1 MITLNERKAQSILI
15 VDDSTSNLVLMSKI
29 LENQGYKVEL
39 ADSDTSALLQITKAT
54 PDLIVLNLMM
64 PAVEGFEAT
73 SCLPK
78 DPRLVNIPILLLN
91 ANRCLNSGQ
100 MNDLGINSVIHKPF
114 EPDTLLLRINSL
126 LKAKNAREKN
136 NHQQQL
142 ELKNTTLFQERI
154 IFLDLNQDDP
164 LYQEQQELEAIQNN
178 NSVAVFRQLLSI
190 RGYEIVD
197 CSLNNFLLEDQL
209 E

>member
-15 VDDSTSNLVLMSKI
+15 VDGSTSNLVLMSKI

-39 ADSDTSALLQITKAT
+39 ADSDKSALLQITKT
-54 PDLIVLNLMM
+54 PPDLIVLNLMM
-64 PAVEGFEAT
+64 PAVEGFEAK
-73 SCLPK
+73 SCLPQ

-91 ANRCLNSGQ
+91 ANSCLKSGK
-100 MNDLGINSVIHKPF
+100 MNDLGVNSVIHKPF

-126 LKAKNAREKN
+126 LKAKNAQEKN
-136 NHQQQL
+136 NHQQL
-142 ELKNTTLFQERI
+142 LDNVTLFQERI

-178 NSVAVFRQLLSI
+178 NSIAVFRQLLSI

-197 CSLNNFLLEDQL
+197 CSLNN
-209 E
+209 